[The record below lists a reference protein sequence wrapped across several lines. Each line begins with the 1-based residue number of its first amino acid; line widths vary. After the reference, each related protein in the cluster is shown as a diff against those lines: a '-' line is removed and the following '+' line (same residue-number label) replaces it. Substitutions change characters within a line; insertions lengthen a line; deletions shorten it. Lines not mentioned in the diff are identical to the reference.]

1 MTEAQHLSRTMQ
13 LLKLM
18 GSNVITREL
27 VDRIFADLWR
37 SAPEVSEEDRKKL
50 QDKYGEDVLF
60 NRLVV
65 LAANHLS
72 ETDID
77 TAVEFFSSP
86 VGKNITDNDYR
97 DRATELVQQWGEEL
111 KTEAMYV
118 VEASTPVQKARNRVD
133 EYLAEKGSKK

>member
-1 MTEAQHLSRTMQ
+1 MTEAQYLSRTMQ

-72 ETDID
+72 ETDINK
-77 TAVEFFSSP
+77 AIEFFSSP
-86 VGKNITDNDYR
+86 VGKSITDNDYR
-97 DRATELVQQWGEEL
+97 DRATDLVQQWGEEL
-111 KTEAMYV
+111 KTEALYV
-118 VEASTPVQKARNRVD
+118 VETSTPAQRVKNRVD
-133 EYLAEKGSKK
+133 EYLAEKGLKK